1 MATRPGRKYFS
12 ISADGGRTLSPV
24 AEWKYDDGTS
34 FYSPSSY
41 HRMLRHS
48 NGKLYWFGNISA
60 TAPEGNSPRYP
71 LVIAEVDEDKAALKR
86 ATVTAI
92 DDRMPGQPADMQLSN
107 FSVLEN
113 RETHGIELY
122 LAGYGQNPDGADS
135 LRYVLKVAQ

>member
-1 MATRPGRKYFS
+1 
-12 ISADGGRTLSPV
+12 
-24 AEWKYDDGTS
+24 
-34 FYSPSSY
+34 
-41 HRMLRHS
+41 MLRHS